1 MLSWENGQYV
11 HACTYILRYSLKFKG
26 NLSKLKK
33 HASNG
38 RILSWVPNIGW
49 IKFQGSYIS
58 LIWRDFILKTCHIL
72 KIQRQKEFGS
82 RYLVLITWLSIV

>member
-11 HACTYILRYSLKFKG
+11 HACTFILRYSLKFKG

-38 RILSWVPNIGW
+38 RISSWVPNIGW
-49 IKFQGSYIS
+49 IKFQGSYKS
-58 LIWRDFILKTCHIL
+58 LIWRDFIKKHATSLKFKDKRNLAEDT
-72 KIQRQKEFGS
+72 
-82 RYLVLITWLSIV
+82 